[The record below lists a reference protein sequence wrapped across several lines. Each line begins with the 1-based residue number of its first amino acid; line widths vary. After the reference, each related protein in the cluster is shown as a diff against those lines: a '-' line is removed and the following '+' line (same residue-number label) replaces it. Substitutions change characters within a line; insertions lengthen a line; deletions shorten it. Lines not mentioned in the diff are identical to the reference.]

1 MQQKLTPTGSRVR
14 VHLESLGCAK
24 NLIDSERILA
34 RLATSG
40 AIVGAP
46 PEEAEVIIINTC
58 GFIEPAKKESI
69 DAILA
74 AARYKQ
80 EGQCRRLIV
89 MGCLAQRYGDELRS
103 GFPEVDGVF
112 GLGQEEEIVSSCG
125 LASTC
130 GTGSRHDCG
139 RLLLTPPHT
148 AFLRISEGCDNRCTY
163 CTIPLIRGP
172 YRSRPAVEIISEA
185 ESLVDGGVRE
195 LVVIAQDTTVYGTDV
210 PGGMRIHDLLARLA
224 EIKNLR
230 WLRLL
235 YTHPAHFPP
244 ELVDAYAKID
254 KLCAYVDLPL
264 QHLDDDIL
272 HRMGRNATQRQS
284 LDLIE
289 RLRARVP
296 EIAMRTTFI
305 VGFPGETDAQYA
317 ALLEHV
323 KRLRFDHVG
332 AFPYSREEDTAAGR
346 MPDQVSERVKEER
359 VRDLMLAQQEIVF
372 QRNSSL
378 VGTMMEVVID
388 EATEEDDLWIARSS
402 SQAPDVDTVTYVRGH
417 GLGPGRFLSVRITDV
432 DGYDLVAEPAPN
444 GGC

>member
-1 MQQKLTPTGSRVR
+1 MQQELTPTGNRVR

-34 RLATSG
+34 RLATAG

-74 AARYKQ
+74 AARYKH

-89 MGCLAQRYGDELRS
+89 MGCLAQRYEDELRR

-112 GLGQEEEIVSSCG
+112 GLGQEEAIVSSCG
-125 LASTC
+125 LAST
-130 GTGSRHDCG
+130 RDCG
-139 RLLLTPPHT
+139 RFLLTPPHT

-172 YRSRPAVEIISEA
+172 YRSRPEAEILSEA

-210 PGGMRIHDLLARLA
+210 PGGMRIHDLLVRLA

-244 ELVDAYAKID
+244 ELIDAYAEID

-272 HRMGRNATQRQS
+272 HRMGRNVSQRQS
-284 LDLIE
+284 IDLIE

-296 EIAMRTTFI
+296 EIALRTTFI
-305 VGFPGETDAQYA
+305 VGFPGETDAQYET
-317 ALLEHV
+317 LLEHV

-378 VGTMMEVVID
+378 VGAMMEVVID

-402 SQAPDVDTVTYVRGH
+402 AQAPDVDTVTYVRGH
-417 GLGPGRFLSVRITDV
+417 GLAPGRFLRVKITDV
-432 DGYDLVAEPAPN
+432 DGYDLVAEPASN
-444 GGC
+444 GG